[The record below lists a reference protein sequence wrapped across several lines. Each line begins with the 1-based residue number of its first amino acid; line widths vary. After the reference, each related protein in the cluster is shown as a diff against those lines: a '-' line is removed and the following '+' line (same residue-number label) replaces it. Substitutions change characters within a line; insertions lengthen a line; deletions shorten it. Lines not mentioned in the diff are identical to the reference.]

1 MMKML
6 IQLDEECVK
15 KDGKYS
21 LGDIWQSIDGKFSP
35 ECIKEEQP
43 DGFGAI
49 FRESDSGLL
58 HAH

>member
-35 ECIKEEQP
+35 E
-43 DGFGAI
+43 
-49 FRESDSGLL
+49 
-58 HAH
+58 